1 MRCEELMSRDIA
13 CVTGD
18 DDVVTAARLMKD
30 KDIGFL
36 PVCDE
41 TNKAIGTLTDRDV
54 TIRVVAE
61 GKPTS
66 TKVRE
71 VMTTEVVSCSQD
83 DDVDDAARLMA
94 QHEVSRILITD
105 GGKPV
110 GVISL
115 GDLASQDEDDAGDT
129 LAAVKEGVEQHP

>member
-1 MRCEELMSRDIA
+1 M
-13 CVTGD
+13 TGQ
-18 DDVVTAARLMKD
+18 DDVLAAAKLMKD

-41 TNKAIGTLTDRDV
+41 GGKAVGTLTDRDV

-61 GKPTS
+61 GKDAS
-66 TKVRE
+66 TKVLE
-71 VMTTEVVSCSQD
+71 VMTTEVVSCSIE

-105 GGKPV
+105 ADGKPA

>member
-1 MRCEELMSRDIA
+1 
-13 CVTGD
+13 
-18 DDVVTAARLMKD
+18 MKD

-41 TNKAIGTLTDRDV
+41 GGKAVGTLTDRDV

-61 GKPTS
+61 GKDAS
-66 TKVRE
+66 TKVLE
-71 VMTTEVVSCSQD
+71 VMTTEVVSCSIE

-105 GGKPV
+105 ADGKPA